1 MAENKFLFEITSP
14 EGIVFSEEVLEV
26 TLPTQ
31 DGEITILPHHAP
43 LLTKLAEGEIII
55 HKPSGKASVVITG
68 GFLEINKNK
77 AHALSDYA
85 IRAESIE
92 IAHSEERK
100 KQAEKRLEELAGK
113 KEFAIA
119 EKEFKKSILELKV
132 AQRIKKR
139 HQG

>member
-1 MAENKFLFEITSP
+1 MAENKFLFEVTSP
-14 EGIVFSEEVLEV
+14 EGIVFSEEVSEV
-26 TLPTQ
+26 TLPAQ
-31 DGEITILPHHAP
+31 DGEITILPHHTP
-43 LLTKLAEGEIII
+43 LLTKLVEGEIII
-55 HKPSGKASVVITG
+55 HKPSGKLSIVITG

-77 AHALSDYA
+77 AHVLSDYA

-132 AQRIKKR
+132 AQKIKRK